1 METRKR
7 LGRGLEDISHLFISK
22 RPSTESAARP
32 IPSPAENMAQGSPK
46 RFCLV
51 SAVRGYTVAFWAMN
65 LAAALSRGGKRCLLI
80 EGHTGSDSLSEM
92 LNLPGVHASL
102 GEFLNHDRQLTH
114 GDPGGVRLLAFQ
126 IRVEEFRSIKAEER
140 DILFEILKREE
151 EASDYVVTTFETD
164 PLEPAMMELL
174 RANREAVVIGQ
185 ADDPVPTYQQIKAL
199 CYHHPGVNI
208 GLILHGV
215 ASESEAAP
223 IVERLGAA
231 ARRFLDKPIS
241 LYGILPPDPLLERS
255 LAARVP
261 VFNLG
266 TGSEISRRFAAATG
280 ELVQAMTHRAG
291 SDEPARLMFERI
303 QTGMV

>member
-1 METRKR
+1 
-7 LGRGLEDISHLFISK
+7 
-22 RPSTESAARP
+22 
-32 IPSPAENMAQGSPK
+32 
-46 RFCLV
+46 
-51 SAVRGYTVAFWAMN
+51 
-65 LAAALSRGGKRCLLI
+65 LI
-80 EGHTGSDSLSEM
+80 EGHTGSESLSEM
-92 LNLPGVHASL
+92 LNLPGVHPSL
-102 GEFLNHDRQLTH
+102 SEFLNHKDKQLTH

-126 IRVEEFRSIKAEER
+126 VRADEFRAIKAEDR

-164 PLEPAMMELL
+164 PLDPGMLELL
-174 RANREAVVIGQ
+174 RVHREAVVIGQ

-199 CYHHPGVNI
+199 CHYHPGLHI
-208 GLILHGV
+208 GLMLHGV
-215 ASESEAAP
+215 SSESEAAP

-231 ARRFLDKPIS
+231 ARRFLDKSIS
-241 LYGILPPDPLLERS
+241 LYGILPPDPLLDRS

-266 TGSEISRRFAAATG
+266 AGSEIARRLSAAAG
-280 ELVQAMTHRAG
+280 EMVQAMGQRAG